1 MRNTAS
7 SDDIQSGISDSDK
20 SVKTPLGKKILA
32 TFGIL
37 FIAIGVFLAAFGL
50 SYRLIML
57 PKTTTVPK
65 DNAEAEIIR
74 LNTQINQLETE
85 NRKLCEDRSK
95 DSTDASGKHGESTLE
110 GNLGSIALPFRG
122 TRTRTVSGVVRK
134 SVWIA
139 THHHKRNQ
147 NGNHQD
153 GTGDDD
159 KNFSIHEMSP

>member
-85 NRKLCEDRSK
+85 NRKLKEENEILKGGSASSN
-95 DSTDASGKHGESTLE
+95 DSTSGSSGSNSTKS
-110 GNLGSIALPFRG
+110 GSSS
-122 TRTRTVSGVVRK
+122 TNSSKNSSSSG
-134 SVWIA
+134 SSSSSN
-139 THHHKRNQ
+139 RN
-147 NGNHQD
+147 
-153 GTGDDD
+153 
-159 KNFSIHEMSP
+159 

>member
-85 NRKLCEDRSK
+85 NRKLKEENEILKGGSASSN
-95 DSTDASGKHGESTLE
+95 DSTSGSSGSNSTKSSK
-110 GNLGSIALPFRG
+110 NSSSSGSSSSSSSSG
-122 TRTRTVSGVVRK
+122 TSSSTKSSGSSSSSK
-134 SVWIA
+134 SS
-139 THHHKRNQ
+139 
-147 NGNHQD
+147 G
-153 GTGDDD
+153 
-159 KNFSIHEMSP
+159 SSS